1 LEKTMSE
8 LQLTREQ
15 DEFRAALGRF
25 RAETQLS
32 QASAARLM
40 DVNPGSM
47 AKWYKAD
54 PQSGKVRLPQSY
66 VQDAIWLKI
75 QRLNAANSDG
85 GLYTQLRGLKPSERV
100 NLLQSALDSGHY
112 S

>member
-1 LEKTMSE
+1 MSDIE
-8 LQLTREQ
+8 LTTQQE
-15 DEFRAALGRF
+15 EFRKVLTKF

-32 QASAARLM
+32 QASAARLL

-47 AKWYKAD
+47 AKWYKVD
-54 PQSGKVRLPQSY
+54 PQTGKVRLPQGY

-75 QRLNAANSDG
+75 DRLNEANEKG
-85 GLYTQLRGLKPSERV
+85 GLYTQLRGLKPAERV
-100 NLLQSALDSGHY
+100 ALLQNALETGHY